1 MGPFLNVPPDICVY
15 GKPIYITLIA
25 RRSNQFAGTRFLKR
39 GVNDEGFVA
48 NDVETE
54 QIAHDASFISLRSGR
69 YTSYTQLRGSAP
81 FYWSQDTTQGRI
93 VPKPQILGKSPKLL

>member
-1 MGPFLNVPPDICVY
+1 MY
-15 GKPIYITLIA
+15 GKPIYVTLIA

-39 GVNDEGFVA
+39 GVNDEGYVA

-54 QIAHDASFISLRSGR
+54 QIAHDASFISLKSGR

-81 FYWSQDTTQGRI
+81 FYWSQDTSQGRI
-93 VPKPQILGKSPKLL
+93 VPKPQILGEQK